1 MNSSRLVSRSLWVA
15 VIRQVREGQLAR
27 PQCPEGRGGSP
38 DDGVHAPHLR
48 RALEDTKRP
57 GQGVALVRRGQSSS
71 EDTNRLGTQGGHFP
85 QSPTLP
91 LQAGGRGA
99 VVVRTA
105 VCRVGAILPVVDLEE
120 GPYSRMPS
128 PITARQRLKGTVE
141 GRAADR

>member
-1 MNSSRLVSRSLWVA
+1 MNSSRLVSRSLQVA
-15 VIRQVREGQLAR
+15 VIRRVREGRLAR
-27 PQCPEGRGGSP
+27 PPCPEEGGESSP

-48 RALEDTKRP
+48 RALEDTKRS
-57 GQGVALVRRGQSSS
+57 GQGVALVRRGQSRP

-91 LQAGGRGA
+91 LQTGG

-120 GPYSRMPS
+120 GPHSRMPS
-128 PITARQRLKGTVE
+128 PITARQGLKDTVE

>member
-15 VIRQVREGQLAR
+15 VIRQVREGQLAC
-27 PQCPEGRGGSP
+27 PQGPEGRGEGSP

-99 VVVRTA
+99 VVVLTA

-120 GPYSRMPS
+120 GLYSRMPS
-128 PITARQRLKGTVE
+128 PKQPDKG
-141 GRAADR
+141 

>member
-1 MNSSRLVSRSLWVA
+1 M
-15 VIRQVREGQLAR
+15 
-27 PQCPEGRGGSP
+27 
-38 DDGVHAPHLR
+38 
-48 RALEDTKRP
+48 
-57 GQGVALVRRGQSSS
+57 RRGQSSS